1 MKQQITTTVFRAIGM
16 FSLASILAVQA
27 IILVAQPAQAG
38 QITTRSL
45 TLLAGDNN
53 TDGANGG
60 SLAGRSVRHRF
71 TFTLPS
77 TANVGSVVIQYC
89 TTAADVGALTCV
101 GPTGLSTS
109 TASLDATGNSGLTG
123 LTPVSVDANNL
134 RLTRAPGAAQ
144 AITAGTVVTITLN
157 NVINPST
164 ENTTFFARL
173 STYAST
179 DGTGSPI
186 DSGTVAAST
195 TKAIDL
201 SGIMPESLVFCTGDV
216 IPLGAGNVPNC
227 TDPAIT
233 NTIRYNQLFSP
244 VDTATATSQMAAS
257 TNAGFG
263 YAITVNGPT
272 LTSGGN
278 TIAPIGPAAPDTSK
292 KGVSQFG
299 LNLAANITTTTDPF
313 GLDITPV
320 SDGLTFNGQ
329 PTADYASPE
338 LFKFVDGETIANSGG
353 KGTDSQIF
361 TVSYIANVPG
371 SLPAGTYATTL
382 TYICTPTY

>member
-1 MKQQITTTVFRAIGM
+1 MKQKITTTVFRSIGM
-16 FSLASILAVQA
+16 FSLAALLSVQA
-27 IILVAQPAQAG
+27 AILLIQPASAG

-60 SLAGRSVRHRF
+60 SLAGRSVRHKF
-71 TFTLPS
+71 TFTLP
-77 TANVGSVVIQYC
+77 TAGSVGSVVIQYC
-89 TTAADVGALTCV
+89 TTAADVGTLTCE

-109 TASLDATGNSGLTG
+109 TATLDTTGNSGLTG

-144 AITAGTVVTITLN
+144 SITAETVVTITLN

-164 ENTTFFARL
+164 ENTTFFARI

-186 DSGTVAAST
+186 DAGTVAAST
-195 TKAIDL
+195 TKGINL
-201 SGIMPESLVFCTGDV
+201 SGIMPESLVFCTGDI
-216 IPLGAGNVPNC
+216 IPLGAGDVPNC

-272 LTSGGN
+272 LTSGTN
-278 TIAPIGPAAPDTSK
+278 TIAPIASAPDTSK

-299 LNLAANITTTTDPF
+299 LNLAANVTTTTDPF

-329 PTADYASPE
+329 PTTDYASPE